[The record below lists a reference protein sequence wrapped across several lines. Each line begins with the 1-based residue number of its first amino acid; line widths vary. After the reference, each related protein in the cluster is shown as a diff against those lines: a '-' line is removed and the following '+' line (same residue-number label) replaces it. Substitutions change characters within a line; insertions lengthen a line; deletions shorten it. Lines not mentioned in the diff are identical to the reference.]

1 MNAKKASD
9 IKVSALQCAAG
20 AVTDHNAELSS
31 HLKRGLAI
39 FTETPPISERLRCE
53 TNGAHKYIEDFATAL
68 KALPRGCAPVKRTLR
83 NVRESCKELI
93 RSLKETERLFPD
105 SVPEADRRAFLDC
118 IELVASEEL
127 GFYNLVTGESG
138 AEPDCPH
145 FAYCRRINNS
155 VNSIKKQFT
164 HLNIAIQHIE
174 RDLRIKASSAEP
186 KAAGFMPGDR
196 RMLRQIHRAS
206 VFSEMPGDAQIAGDV
221 RRRQVIYGVKL
232 YRPPTKYDKGFSSYR
247 AAEKA
252 ILAPQFREADG
263 AYSLAEKNAL
273 AKAIVREHR
282 FPKADSGT

>member
-105 SVPEADRRAFLDC
+105 SVPEADRRAFLDS
-118 IELVASEEL
+118 IAFVASEEL
-127 GFYNLVTGESG
+127 SFYNLVTGESG
-138 AEPDCPH
+138 AEPDYPQVL
-145 FAYCRRINNS
+145 YCRRINNS

-164 HLNIAIQHIE
+164 QLNIAIQHIE
-174 RDLRIKASSAEP
+174 RDLQMKSPPAEAGTEAQGSPASRRKSRSSVTKADLRTAVKTILRGNDVNLP
-186 KAAGFMPGDR
+186 KPGPRLTAAK
-196 RMLRQIHRAS
+196 HK
-206 VFSEMPGDAQIAGDV
+206 QIAAAEDYRKTHCGCTLHNACLKSFV
-221 RRRQVIYGVKL
+221 PETGGYASGESLYESMRRRTG
-232 YRPPTKYDKGFSSYR
+232 G
-247 AAEKA
+247 
-252 ILAPQFREADG
+252 
-263 AYSLAEKNAL
+263 
-273 AKAIVREHR
+273 
-282 FPKADSGT
+282 